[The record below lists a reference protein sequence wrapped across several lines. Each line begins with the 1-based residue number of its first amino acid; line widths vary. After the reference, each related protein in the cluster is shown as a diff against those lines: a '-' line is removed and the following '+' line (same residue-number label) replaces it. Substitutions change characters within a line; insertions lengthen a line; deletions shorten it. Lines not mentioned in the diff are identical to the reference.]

1 MLQIPFQEL
10 FGPLKPAQN
19 TLSEGSPGAPRFFPQ
34 KNPEGHQRRGS
45 DFWPR
50 IAAPKAKAKRPT
62 RRGRGGSRLAR
73 REEDQQNRGGEHSEN
88 SQQAE
93 RIELASRI

>member
-10 FGPLKPAQN
+10 FGPGKKPAQT
-19 TLSEGSPGAPRFFPQ
+19 TLSEGSPGALGFFPQ
-34 KNPEGHQRRGS
+34 KIPKHQRRGS
-45 DFWPR
+45 DFLR

-73 REEDQQNRGGEHSEN
+73 REDQQNRGGEHSEN
-88 SQQAE
+88 LQQAE